1 MRSRCK
7 SNQQINWLDQTFEQ
21 KISICWVCY
30 IVLHRC
36 CHTNLTLDN
45 DTITLTDMKNGKKIP
60 IEKHAY
66 DKDREFYIAHLSQQL
81 TPGKNNEKISQ
92 SKYTQFCIKG
102 LLMVRDFWFWAV
114 WAAGPVLKKKFWS
127 DYEQLLRTAI
137 LLTF

>member
-1 MRSRCK
+1 MARRHYRGLTWLGRVRCAGGAPGA
-7 SNQQINWLDQTFEQ
+7 S
-21 KISICWVCY
+21 Y
-30 IVLHRC
+30 IVLDRC

-102 LLMVRDFWFWAV
+102 LLMVRD
-114 WAAGPVLKKKFWS
+114 
-127 DYEQLLRTAI
+127 I
-137 LLTF
+137 